1 MDDYILDKVIEKRGK
16 AEPSKRKEYIEFFV
30 KFKGQKFP
38 ITYFDKKVL
47 EIETSLAPKLRGLVD
62 IYRANKYYAQCLIVV
77 SNSNGFRT
85 RYEYKRYN
93 NQHNG
98 VVERKFRTFYQSMIS
113 IIVQEDKI

>member
-16 AEPSKRKEYIEFFV
+16 AEPSKRKEYIEFFE

-77 SNSNGFRT
+77 SSSNGYRT
-85 RYEYKRYN
+85 RYEYKRYTEKSTN
-93 NQHNG
+93 PPKDYI
-98 VVERKFRTFYQSMIS
+98 KFENSTI
-113 IIVQEDKI
+113 ETADN

>member
-1 MDDYILDKVIEKRGK
+1 MDDYILDKARETQSK

-30 KFKGQKFP
+30 KFKGRKFP

-77 SNSNGFRT
+77 SSSNGFRT
-85 RYEYKRYN
+85 RYEYKRYTEKSTN
-93 NQHNG
+93 PPKDYI
-98 VVERKFRTFYQSMIS
+98 KFETPTI
-113 IIVQEDKI
+113 ETADN